1 MPSVSTA
8 LEGENMTRTVAVLNQ
23 KGGVGKTTVVL
34 GLASAAWSRGLRTLV
49 VDLDAQANAT
59 WALGVDPSL
68 ENLGTGDAVRAN
80 RTGAAADMIVQSGW
94 GDDIWLLPAAGDLT
108 ERDTDTRRETTM
120 ARLARALGGVTD
132 GFDLTLIDC
141 APSLGLNTTS
151 GLVAADAALLVVE
164 PTIFGLRGIGPVL
177 DLIDDVWTTHN
188 PKLDLAGVVLNRVPA
203 ISNDADLRTDE
214 LHKMVG
220 RKAVWAPSIPL
231 RVLVNR
237 AHGERAPVHAFGGE
251 GRELAD
257 IFDQLLK
264 RLRRNLS

>member
-1 MPSVSTA
+1 
-8 LEGENMTRTVAVLNQ
+8 MTRTVAVVNQ

-34 GLASAAWSRGLRTLV
+34 GLASAAWAQGLRTLV
-49 VDLDAQANAT
+49 VDLDSQANAT

-68 ENLGTGDAVRAN
+68 ENYGTGDALKAN
-80 RTGAAADMIVQSGW
+80 RSGAAADMVVQSGW

-108 ERDTDTRRETTM
+108 DRDADTRRETTIV
-120 ARLARALGGVTD
+120 RLSRALDGVTD

-141 APSLGLNTTS
+141 APSLGLNTSS
-151 GLVAADAALLVVE
+151 GLVAANAALLVVE

-177 DLIDDVWTTHN
+177 DLIDDVWTVHN

-203 ISNDADLRTDE
+203 ISNDAVQRTDE

-220 RKAVWAPSIPL
+220 RKAVWAPSIPH

-237 AHGERAPVHAFGGE
+237 AHGERAPLHAFGGE

>member
-1 MPSVSTA
+1 
-8 LEGENMTRTVAVLNQ
+8 MTRTVAVLNQ

-34 GLASAAWSRGLRTLV
+34 GLASAAWARGLKTLV

-68 ENLGTGDAVRAN
+68 DNLGTGDAMKAN
-80 RTGAAADMIVQSGW
+80 RSGAASDMIVDSGW
-94 GDDIWLLPAAGDLT
+94 GEGICLLPAAGDLT
-108 ERDTDTRRETTM
+108 ERDTDTRRETTV
-120 ARLARALGGVTD
+120 ARLAKALDGVTD

-141 APSLGLNTTS
+141 APSLGLNTSS

-164 PTIFGLRGIGPVL
+164 PTVFGLRGIGPVL
-177 DLIDDVWTTHN
+177 DLIDDVWTRDN
-188 PKLDLAGVVLNRVPA
+188 PKLDLAGVILNRVPA
-203 ISNDADLRTDE
+203 VSNDAALRADE

-220 RKAVWAPSIPL
+220 RKTVWSPSIPH

-237 AHGERAPVHAFGGE
+237 AHGERAPLHAFGANGQ
-251 GRELAD
+251 ELAD
-257 IFDQLLK
+257 IFDQLLN